1 MYDIKE
7 IVKIAKEIGM
17 EVDET
22 PKNNESGFYSVN
34 GNNETEKWDA
44 FLAFGLVSTE
54 KKNEDYQNNYFN
66 KHSYTKNENSFS
78 YHSPILKNTTFPSK
92 EDKFD
97 LLITEAA

>member
-7 IVKIAKEIGM
+7 IVKIAKEIGV

-22 PKNNESGFYSVN
+22 PKNNESGLYFVN

-54 KKNEDYQNNYFN
+54 KKNEGYQNNYF
-66 KHSYTKNENSFS
+66 S
-78 YHSPILKNTTFPSK
+78 
-92 EDKFD
+92 
-97 LLITEAA
+97 